1 MPSRHVLLRALL
13 VVTALAAS
21 AGNLDAAD
29 LGSLFSDGPGTYVPP
44 VQFGTGWYLRGDA
57 AFADDS
63 IPAVTPD
70 LTQFLSNA
78 RQATVNLDLGFG
90 YKFNSFLRADA
101 TVDWW
106 KPIVASGVG
115 TGAQCITQLTT
126 INNIP
131 TPTAYDTCT
140 PHYNSSVQRWDALAN
155 LYADLG
161 TWYGVTPYIGGG
173 AGLSLTHISSAVN
186 WYMSNGLPYQITTD
200 GFYYNWDSSQSI
212 TRYQFA
218 WAAMAGFSYA
228 ITPNILLD
236 IGYRYIDLGK
246 LDSLPGPNGSVVSK
260 TMDAHELRLGV
271 RYMID

>member
-1 MPSRHVLLRALL
+1 MLSRNMLLRAII
-13 VVTALAAS
+13 VVAALAAS
-21 AGNLDAAD
+21 AGKLDAAD
-29 LGSLFSDGPGTYVPP
+29 LGSWFLDAPQTNIPA

-63 IPAVTPD
+63 IPNLSPD
-70 LTQFLSNA
+70 LSQFLSNA

-90 YKFNSFLRADA
+90 YKFNSWLRADV

-106 KPIVASGVG
+106 KPIVASG
-115 TGAQCITQLTT
+115 TGAEQLCVTQL
-126 INNIP
+126 NG
-131 TPTAYDTCT
+131 TPPIAADTVYGTCA
-140 PHYNSSVQRWDALAN
+140 PRYNSSVQRFDGLAN
-155 LYADLG
+155 LYADVG
-161 TWYGVTPYIGGG
+161 TWYGITPYIGGG
-173 AGLSLTHISSAVN
+173 FGLSLTHISSAAN
-186 WYMSNGLPYQITTD
+186 WYQGNGQPYQISTD
-200 GFYYNWDSSQSI
+200 GFYFNYDSSQSI

-236 IGYRYIDLGK
+236 VGYRYIDLGK
-246 LDSLPGPNGSVVSK
+246 LSSLPGPSGTATK